1 MKKCSENMQ
10 QIYRKPPMPKCITSK
25 VPLQLFETALW
36 HGYFPVNLLLIF
48 KITFCKNTFGGLL
61 LNDQLKFLFLEY
73 FAQFPLFLF

>member
-10 QIYRKPPMPKCITSK
+10 QTYRKPPMPKCITSK
-25 VPLQLFETALW
+25 VPLQLFETVLW

-48 KITFCKNTFGGLL
+48 KIPFCKNTFGGLL